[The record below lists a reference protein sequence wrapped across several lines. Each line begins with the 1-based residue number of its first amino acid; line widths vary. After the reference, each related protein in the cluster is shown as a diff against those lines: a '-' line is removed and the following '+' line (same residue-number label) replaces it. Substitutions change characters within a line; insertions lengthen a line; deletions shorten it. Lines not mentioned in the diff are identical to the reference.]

1 MGYPALRGP
10 FHLPPHLIPILNHS
24 YTSFKQATSFL
35 RLQAADAVSIA
46 YVEAKPGG
54 FVFDVAGSR
63 LMKKLSDSHGAYCA
77 GSLLIV
83 YE

>member
-1 MGYPALRGP
+1 M
-10 FHLPPHLIPILNHS
+10 
-24 YTSFKQATSFL
+24 
-35 RLQAADAVSIA
+35 SIA

-54 FVFDVAGSR
+54 FVFDVAGSRLVKNLSDPLNSLRLLAVCLFAAVRKSR

>member
-1 MGYPALRGP
+1 MTGSSGSSDP
-10 FHLPPHLIPILNHS
+10 N
-24 YTSFKQATSFL
+24 
-35 RLQAADAVSIA
+35 AVSVA